1 MNIHNKTALDLFGKV
16 TKETRAKAKAI
27 NFAELYSMGEIKKSL
42 IKGFYP

>member
-1 MNIHNKTALDLFGKV
+1 MNHNKTAIELFGV
-16 TKETRAKAKAI
+16 LTPETRAKAKAI